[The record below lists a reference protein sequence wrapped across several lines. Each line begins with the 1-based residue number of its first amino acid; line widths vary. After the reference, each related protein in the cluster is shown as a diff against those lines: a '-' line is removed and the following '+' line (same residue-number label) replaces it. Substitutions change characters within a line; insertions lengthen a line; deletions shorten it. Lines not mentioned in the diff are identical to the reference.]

1 MSSWWS
7 HTLFSDSILLRN
19 VQSMVVMT
27 ELRIARLMNLTE
39 PTEPTEHAAYL
50 LLLHL
55 KRTGLLIS

>member
-39 PTEPTEHAAYL
+39 PTEHAAYL